1 MALSVQSGNWRSQA
15 GHSSGIMTRNGTGD
29 FSIISTVI
37 LNSGVIARNT
47 RRSEKTQM
55 RRIESKKGLPAHCEN
70 VRIDWARAVVT
81 CILLAAILCLIPACA
96 AAQKDTGPGR
106 DIAAIHHLIE
116 QYAKAVDTV
125 DLNLLSQIWSHSP
138 EVSFIYPL
146 GEEHGFD
153 AIEQQVFQNIMGGM
167 FSARDLEMH
176 GVAIHVSGNTAWS
189 EFHWIF
195 HATMRQ
201 EGSAVTTHGV
211 ETQVYRRESG
221 KWRLVHV
228 HYSEDRQSVP

>member
-1 MALSVQSGNWRSQA
+1 LFLVSALSLAKSLIDRKEGA
-15 GHSSGIMTRNGTGD
+15 G
-29 FSIISTVI
+29 
-37 LNSGVIARNT
+37 LKGVL
-47 RRSEKTQM
+47 S
-55 RRIESKKGLPAHCEN
+55 AHWEN
-70 VRIDWARAVVT
+70 VRIDWERAMVT
-81 CILLAAILCLIPACA
+81 RILLAAILCLIPAYA
-96 AAQKDTGPGR
+96 AAQTDTGPRR

-125 DLNLLSQIWSHSP
+125 DLKLLSQIWSHSP

-153 AIEQQVFQNIMGGM
+153 AIEQQVFQKVMGGM
-167 FSARDLEMH
+167 FSARDLETH
-176 GVAIHVSGNTAWS
+176 GVAVHVNGKAGWS

-195 HATMRQ
+195 RATMRKD
-201 EGSAVTTHGV
+201 GSAVTTHGI